1 MIDFLNYI
9 SDNQYTQN
17 VVFPFSLNRCKKEY
31 GEFAT
36 LFLADLFMA
45 VCSIS
50 SDLSIKHYG
59 VDAHKREYDSPILDV
74 LFAENQPFYK
84 RNVKIAN
91 EMYKKSQTSRSEN
104 FYNEIKSIINI
115 NKSYYNNIHNTM
127 RSDITNMF
135 KDRRYSASEFSK
147 TSSRDNIQKIMNDPN
162 NIPEHL
168 FLLFKSY
175 LKRAYTSLSK
185 SNKLTVVDVAAIT
198 ISAIYTLLNIASVV
212 CSYKMLDKGVRITV
226 DRNKIE
232 PASNWFHNI

>member
-1 MIDFLNYI
+1 
-9 SDNQYTQN
+9 
-17 VVFPFSLNRCKKEY
+17 
-31 GEFAT
+31 
-36 LFLADLFMA
+36 
-45 VCSIS
+45 
-50 SDLSIKHYG
+50 
-59 VDAHKREYDSPILDV
+59 
-74 LFAENQPFYK
+74 
-84 RNVKIAN
+84 
-91 EMYKKSQTSRSEN
+91 
-104 FYNEIKSIINI
+104 
-115 NKSYYNNIHNTM
+115 M